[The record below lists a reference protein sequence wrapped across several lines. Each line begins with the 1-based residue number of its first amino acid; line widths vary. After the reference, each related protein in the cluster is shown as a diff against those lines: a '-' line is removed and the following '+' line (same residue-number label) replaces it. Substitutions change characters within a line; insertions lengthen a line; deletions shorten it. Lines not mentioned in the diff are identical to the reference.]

1 MNQPLTM
8 DISGIKVLAFDAD
21 DTLWDCQGHFE
32 EATDRYCE
40 ILAPFAD
47 FETVRASLF
56 QTETKNMP
64 DLGFGTK
71 AFTLSLVE
79 NAVKVSKGKVPA
91 DDVGRIL
98 ELGRGLLHLPA
109 TPLDGVEE
117 TLRYLEKR
125 WKGRM
130 VLFTKGELLDQ
141 ESKLQRSGLAH
152 FFSRTFIVSDK
163 TPDEYRNLCR
173 DCNCQP
179 HELLMVGNSF
189 KSDIR
194 PVLEIGGYAV
204 HIPFHV
210 TWELEHAPT
219 FRHERLAEL
228 EHITQL
234 VNLLNGE

>member
-1 MNQPLTM
+1 MNQPHTM

-141 ESKLQRSGLAH
+141 ESKLERSGLAH

-173 DCNCQP
+173 DCNCQTN
-179 HELLMVGNSF
+179 ELLMVGNSF

>member
-1 MNQPLTM
+1 MSGMTM
-8 DISGIKVLAFDAD
+8 MDLSEVKVLAFDAD
-21 DTLWDCQGHFE
+21 DTLWDCQSHFE
-32 EATDRYCE
+32 KATDRCCE

-47 FETVRASLF
+47 AVTVRAALF

-79 NAVKVSKGKVPA
+79 NAIRVSKGQVPA
-91 DDVGRIL
+91 NDVARIL
-98 ELGRGLLHLPA
+98 ELGRELLHLPA
-109 TPLDGVEE
+109 TPLDGVVE
-117 TLRYLEKR
+117 TLDYLQKKGR
-125 WKGRM
+125 WKM

-141 ESKLQRSGLAH
+141 QSKLHRSGLAH
-152 FFSRTFIVSDK
+152 FFSRTVIVSDK
-163 TPDEYRNLCR
+163 TPDEYRRLCS
-173 DCNCQP
+173 DCRCLPQ
-179 HELLMVGNSF
+179 ELLMVGNSF
-189 KSDIR
+189 KSDIQ

-228 EHITQL
+228 EHFTQL
-234 VNLLNGE
+234 VNLLN

>member
-1 MNQPLTM
+1 MSGMTM
-8 DISGIKVLAFDAD
+8 MDLSEVKVLAFDAD
-21 DTLWDCQGHFE
+21 DTLWDCQSHFE
-32 EATDRYCE
+32 KATDRCCE

-47 FETVRASLF
+47 AVTVRAALF

-79 NAVKVSKGKVPA
+79 NAIRVSKGQVPA
-91 DDVGRIL
+91 NDVARIL
-98 ELGRGLLHLPA
+98 ELGRELLHLPA
-109 TPLDGVEE
+109 TPLDGVVE
-117 TLRYLEKR
+117 TLDYLQKKGR
-125 WKGRM
+125 WKM

-141 ESKLQRSGLAH
+141 QSKLHRSGLAH
-152 FFSRTFIVSDK
+152 FFSRTVIVSDK
-163 TPDEYRNLCR
+163 TTDEYRRLCG
-173 DCNCQP
+173 DCGCLP

-189 KSDIR
+189 KSDIQ

-219 FRHERLAEL
+219 FQHERLVEL
-228 EHITQL
+228 EHFTQL
-234 VNLLNGE
+234 APLLGPR